1 MQKTIRQAQPND
13 LNKIRSFLQKT
24 AIDRSGMEKW
34 LEYYLLVEDVNG
46 KIVGTIGIQ
55 PFKKLG
61 LLRSLVLSN
70 ASAEEILYLLQQTIK
85 MAKDK
90 ELETLY
96 CMLNNKQAIQL
107 FSLLGF
113 NRIEKTALPHVL
125 KKSNTVNNLSTVNN
139 LEFMCY
145 SLKNVDK

>member
-13 LNKIRSFLQKT
+13 LNKIQSFLQKT
-24 AIDRSGMEKW
+24 AIEMCGMEKL

-55 PFKKLG
+55 PFEKLG

-70 ASAEEILYLLQQTIK
+70 ARAEEILYLLQQTIK
-85 MAKDK
+85 LAKDK
-90 ELETLY
+90 ELEALY
-96 CMLNNKQAIQL
+96 CMLNNKHAIQL

-113 NRIEKTALPHVL
+113 KRLEKIALPNVL